1 MNILFI
7 LNILYILFSRDFL
20 LIPFLEMKFILQSIA
35 KLFQFKDD
43 FSMILMLQIFHL
55 YLIFFGY

>member
-20 LIPFLEMKFILQSIA
+20 LISFLEMKFILQSIA

-43 FSMILMLQIFHL
+43 FSMILILQIFHL

>member
-43 FSMILMLQIFHL
+43 FSMILILQIFHL